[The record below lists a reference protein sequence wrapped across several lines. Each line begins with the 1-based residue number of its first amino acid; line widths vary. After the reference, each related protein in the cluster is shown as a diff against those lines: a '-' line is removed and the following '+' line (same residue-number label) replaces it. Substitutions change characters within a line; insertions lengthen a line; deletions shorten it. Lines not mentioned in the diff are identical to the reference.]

1 MNNKIIL
8 KNKVDRFYILLR
20 KKKNEKKLKQIRNL
34 IIMKNNRIIDSDEDI
49 IQFV

>member
-49 IQFV
+49 IKFV